1 MQMRVIAI
9 PPARELAN
17 LTFVATHGLSTAR
30 ATALREEAFDQ
41 QRIAPEDGSGCCCVE
56 HSTDKG
62 ERLCLVHADKNR
74 WQRLVRRNVRTVFWR
89 FRRN

>member
-9 PPARELAN
+9 PPTRELAD
-17 LTFVATHGLSTAR
+17 LALVATNGLTAAR

-41 QRIAPEDGSGCCCVE
+41 QRVAPKNGSGCCCVE
-56 HSTDKG
+56 HAADKG
-62 ERLCLVHADKNR
+62 QRLCLVHADKNR
-74 WQRLVRRNVRTVFWR
+74 RQRLVRRNVRTVFWC

>member
-1 MQMRVIAI
+1 MVTI
-9 PPARELAN
+9 PPKSEITQ
-17 LTFVATHGLSTAR
+17 LTFVATHDLTAAR

-41 QRIAPEDGSGCCCVE
+41 QLVTPENGSGCCCVE

-62 ERLCLVHADKNR
+62 QRLCLVHADKNR
-74 WQRLVRRNVRTVFWR
+74 RQRLVRRNVRTVFWR